1 MSPKGLRGLTA
12 GAAHSSQVL
21 VMTLTEI
28 PPSVLDNSVLKCLP
42 VASKSKI
49 IVAHTSSWMVYM
61 DLLVIVHKN
70 VKMHARLQLLD
81 LLHKC
86 HPFWLKGKKKSATF
100 VMQVEVLLM
109 ASLGRAGPGV
119 KPGQRG

>member
-1 MSPKGLRGLTA
+1 M
-12 GAAHSSQVL
+12 
-21 VMTLTEI
+21 I
-28 PPSVLDNSVLKCLP
+28 
-42 VASKSKI
+42 
-49 IVAHTSSWMVYM
+49 YM
-61 DLLVIVHKN
+61 DLLVIVHN
-70 VKMHARLQLLD
+70 VTMHARLQLLD

-86 HPFWLKGKKKSATF
+86 LPFWLKGEKKSANF